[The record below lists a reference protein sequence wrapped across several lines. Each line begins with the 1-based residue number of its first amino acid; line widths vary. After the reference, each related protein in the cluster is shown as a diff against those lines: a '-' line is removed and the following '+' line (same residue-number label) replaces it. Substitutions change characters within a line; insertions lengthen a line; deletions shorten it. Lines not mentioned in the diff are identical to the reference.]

1 LIVQAVDAIATD
13 LVEHLVRV
21 APLTPEQ
28 AERVVAEVVAAMG
41 ETVEAFVQR
50 RHGELQ
56 RAGLVNT
63 EIFARLD
70 DELRTRR
77 FAAPGL
83 SQRQLRRLVYG

>member
-1 LIVQAVDAIATD
+1 MVIAQEAAFGD

-28 AERVVAEVVAAMG
+28 AERVVAEVVAALG
-41 ETVEAFVQR
+41 EPVEEFVQR

-63 EIFARLD
+63 EIFARLG

>member
-1 LIVQAVDAIATD
+1 MVIAQEAAFGD

-28 AERVVAEVVAAMG
+28 AERVVAEVVAALG
-41 ETVEAFVQR
+41 ETVEEFVQR
-50 RHGELQ
+50 RHRELQ

-63 EIFARLD
+63 EIFARLG

>member
-1 LIVQAVDAIATD
+1 VQVAAALQDD

-21 APLTPEQ
+21 APLTPDQ
-28 AERVVAEVVAAMG
+28 AGRVVSEVVAAMG
-41 ETVEAFVQR
+41 ETVEEYVQR
-50 RHGELQ
+50 RHRELQ

>member
-1 LIVQAVDAIATD
+1 VTVEEALLGD

-41 ETVEAFVQR
+41 ETVEEFVQR
-50 RHGELQ
+50 RHRELQ
-56 RAGLVNT
+56 RDGLANA
-63 EIFARLD
+63 EIFARLTH
-70 DELRTRR
+70 ELRARR

>member
-1 LIVQAVDAIATD
+1 MVIAQEAAFGD

-28 AERVVAEVVAAMG
+28 AERVVAEVVAALG
-41 ETVEAFVQR
+41 ETVEEFVQR

-63 EIFARLD
+63 EIFARLG